1 MRLLLLLAFLGASK
15 GFLPSNPIYS
25 SQFLTSMKS
34 CSLRCPTCSS
44 TVLRMGEF
52 IDDESSSK
60 LREMLNRQFGKG
72 SSSRPDEWCKPAD
85 SSQLQPGTVLL
96 ADPEPYYEG
105 DYDMLQRFGLPGP
118 IPDSIPP
125 DRQADLLPCMLIVQ
139 HGPRY
144 VASPCTT
151 KYL

>member
-1 MRLLLLLAFLGASK
+1 
-15 GFLPSNPIYS
+15 
-25 SQFLTSMKS
+25 
-34 CSLRCPTCSS
+34 
-44 TVLRMGEF
+44 MGDF
-52 IDDESSSK
+52 IDDESSMK

-72 SSSRPDEWCKPAD
+72 ASSSRPDEWCKPAD
-85 SSQLQPGTVLL
+85 SSQLQPGVILL
-96 ADPEPYYEG
+96 ADPEQFYEG

-144 VASPCTT
+144 HITLH
-151 KYL
+151 Y